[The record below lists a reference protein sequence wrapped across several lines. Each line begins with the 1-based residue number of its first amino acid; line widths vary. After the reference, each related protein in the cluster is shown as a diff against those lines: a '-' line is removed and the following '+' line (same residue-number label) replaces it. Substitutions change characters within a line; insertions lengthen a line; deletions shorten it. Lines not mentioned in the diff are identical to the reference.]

1 MSKITVDNEHEPAGR
16 LIDELAL
23 REITHLDPCHD
34 ERIKPHRSKGRVQKA
49 LAISYIAFLYATT
62 IAAMVV
68 VALHGIRPFGNMLG
82 R

>member
-1 MSKITVDNEHEPAGR
+1 MSKITVDKEHESAGH
-16 LIDELAL
+16 LTDELAL
-23 REITHLDPCHD
+23 REITHLDSSHD

-49 LAISYIAFLYATT
+49 LAISYIVFLYAIT

-68 VALHGIRPFGNMLG
+68 VALHGIQPFGNMLA